1 MRLADFIRENKQPII
16 AEWEN
21 FARTLS
27 PAVNMTAFQ
36 LRDHIEQILSFIS
49 EDLESPQTAREQIRK
64 SHGKNDSVDYE
75 DSAAEIHGN
84 IRHDEGFDI
93 VQMVSEYRALRSSV
107 IILWTKANRTLSD
120 EDVVDLTRFNE
131 SIDQALAE
139 SVVKF
144 TKKVDYSK
152 DLLLGVLGHDIRSPL
167 GAMSMCAQLM
177 SRVGILNDKQVELTA
192 QIVDSG
198 ARISDIITTLL
209 DLTRA
214 RVGTGLP
221 ILRMRIDIEIVA
233 SKVVDEMKIQHPDRS
248 FVLKI
253 AGDVHGEWDTTRI
266 GQLFSNLIG
275 NAVQYGTKTD
285 PIDVMVKGDSLGVI
299 ISVHNTGVPIPPKQ
313 LTTLFNS
320 FTRGESNGNQA
331 GGVTSNLGL
340 GLFITKEI
348 VLAHEGTI
356 KVISNEKEGTIFSV
370 WLPKVAHP
378 ANVALKKSDPAQERI
393 KEELIEK

>member
-1 MRLADFIRENKQPII
+1 MRLADFIRENKHSII
-16 AEWEN
+16 SDWES
-21 FARTLS
+21 FAKTLS
-27 PAVNMTAFQ
+27 PAAHMTTFQ
-36 LRDHIEQILSFIS
+36 LRDHIEQILSFIA
-49 EDLESPQTAREQIRK
+49 EDIESPQTARQQIRK
-64 SHGKNDSVDYE
+64 SHGENDSLDVE

-107 IILWTKANRTLSD
+107 IKLWTNANRTLSD
-120 EDVVDLTRFNE
+120 KDVVDLTRFNE

-144 TKKVDYSK
+144 TQRVDYSK

-177 SRVGILNDKQVELTA
+177 PRVGTLNEKQQELTS
-192 QIVDSG
+192 QIIDSG
-198 ARISDIITTLL
+198 TRISDIISTLL

-221 ILRMRIDIEIVA
+221 ILKAPMDMGVMAR
-233 SKVVDEMKIQHPDRS
+233 KVVDEMQVQHSDRTIL
-248 FVLKI
+248 VEI
-253 AGDVHGEWDTTRI
+253 TGDVQGEWDITRI

-275 NAVQYGTKTD
+275 NAMQYGTKTV
-285 PIDVMVKGDSLGVI
+285 PIDVLIKGDSLGVI
-299 ISVHNTGVPIPPKQ
+299 ISIHNAGVPIPSKQ

-320 FTRGESNGNQA
+320 FTRGENNSNHHGAGN
-331 GGVTSNLGL
+331 SNLGL

-348 VLAHEGTI
+348 VLAHDGTI

-370 WLPKVAHP
+370 RLPKAAH
-378 ANVALKKSDPAQERI
+378 
-393 KEELIEK
+393 

>member
-16 AEWEN
+16 AEWES

-49 EDLESPQTAREQIRK
+49 EDLESPQTARQQISK
-64 SHGKNDSVDYE
+64 SHGENDSVDFK

-139 SVVKF
+139 SVGKF
-144 TKKVDYSK
+144 TQKVDYSK

-167 GAMSMCAQLM
+167 GAMNMSAQLIP
-177 SRVGILNDKQVELTA
+177 RVGTLNDKQLELTS
-192 QIVDSG
+192 QIVNSG
-198 ARISDIITTLL
+198 TRISNIISTLL

-214 RVGTGLP
+214 RAGTGLP
-221 ILRMRIDIEIVA
+221 ILKVPMDIGIICRKVIDEIE
-233 SKVVDEMKIQHPDRS
+233 IQHPDRTI
-248 FVLKI
+248 LLEI
-253 AGDVHGEWDTTRI
+253 TGDVQGEWDITRI

-275 NAVQYGTKTD
+275 NAVQYGTKTV
-285 PIDVMVKGDSLGVI
+285 PIDVLIKGDPLGVT
-299 ISVHNTGVPIPPKQ
+299 ISIHNAGDPIPPNQ

-320 FTRGESNGNQA
+320 FTRGESDGNKS
-331 GGVTSNLGL
+331 GEDISNLGL
-340 GLFITKEI
+340 GLFISKEI
-348 VLAHEGTI
+348 VMAHEGTI
-356 KVISNEKEGTIFSV
+356 KVFSNEQQGTIFSV
-370 WLPKVAHP
+370 RLPRVSHLAHDQ
-378 ANVALKKSDPAQERI
+378 AALRSLAMKNI
-393 KEELIEK
+393 N